1 MTITKT
7 QQIELTRKIFKI
19 LGGEKN
25 VYNLHFYWNKGD
37 GLEFYMVVYQ
47 RFKRNKSKNC
57 LIEIDSYILVENSKP
72 NPLESY
78 HLTMVYT
85 FGYTKSPRIKPTN
98 IMSLNIQAPHLLTS
112 LYYRDSPSP
121 FPPNTL
127 LVLVTD

>member
-37 GLEFYMVVYQ
+37 GLEFYTGSISKVQ
-47 RFKRNKSKNC
+47 KKQIKKLFDRNRF
-57 LIEIDSYILVENSKP
+57 YILVENSKP

-78 HLTMVYT
+78 YPNNGLH
-85 FGYTKSPRIKPTN
+85 FWICENPTYKN
-98 IMSLNIQAPHLLTS
+98 
-112 LYYRDSPSP
+112 PS
-121 FPPNTL
+121 TL
-127 LVLVTD
+127 